1 MENLKG
7 KKALVTGGSR
17 GLGKAVA
24 LALAAKGVNVAITGR
39 NEKALQETTQGL
51 QTKGIQAAYSIFNI
65 SDSKEVD
72 TALEKLQKDFGTFD
86 ILINNAGIAAFGGFL
101 EMPEE
106 KWINIVQTNLFGAY
120 YVSKALLPAMIEKK
134 GGDVI
139 NVSSTAGLKGGATTS
154 AYSVSKAGLI
164 SLSESL
170 MYEMRKHNIR
180 VTTLTPSTIASD
192 MSVKEL
198 KITDGNPDKVLQPE
212 DFADLVIDILTLNR
226 RALLASAS
234 LWSTNP

>member
-65 SDSKEVD
+65 SDSKEVNA
-72 TALEKLQKDFGTFD
+72 ALGKLQKDFGTFD
-86 ILINNAGIAAFGGFL
+86 ILINNAGIAAFGSFL

-106 KWINIVQTNLFGAY
+106 KWINIIQTNLFGAY
-120 YVSKALLPAMIEKK
+120 YVSKAILPAMIEKK